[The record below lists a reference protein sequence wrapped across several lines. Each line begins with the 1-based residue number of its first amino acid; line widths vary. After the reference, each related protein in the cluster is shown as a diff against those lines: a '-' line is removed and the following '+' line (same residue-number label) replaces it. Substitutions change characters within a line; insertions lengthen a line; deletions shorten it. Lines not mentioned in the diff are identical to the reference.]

1 MAVHLH
7 RIAPLHPYSPESGD
21 AGRTRL
27 ALIEKTLRDNWLVGK
42 SIDFLHE
49 QLTGSTGMVLS
60 RRQLLRYFA
69 KLGWRRRGAAA
80 TPEQRACIA
89 RAVHGM
95 HVARGMGA
103 AAAILSQF
111 SLFLTTLYMHAI
123 PNHLPLLLDV
133 VSLLASQVIAC
144 CSWICFKC
152 SVRPD
157 RRLVHF
163 LPNCVAT
170 PIRKRLCVECKTGG
184 RGALITV
191 SGQARCCTSIRYFFD
206 FSFFESSGLLIFSV
220 ALWLRAITVKS
231 SPIDFFL
238 AAQHRTVVLLFVTS
252 RAAVRQR
259 CVWGN
264 VARCH
269 SRDAALSL
277 SNSCTFIT

>member
-49 QLTGSTGMVLS
+49 QLTGSTGIVLS

-111 SLFLTTLYMHAI
+111 SLFLTTF
-123 PNHLPLLLDV
+123 PLTHRPP
-133 VSLLASQVIAC
+133 SARTFFSFCGSPWLLA
-144 CSWICFKC
+144 
-152 SVRPD
+152 
-157 RRLVHF
+157 
-163 LPNCVAT
+163 
-170 PIRKRLCVECKTGG
+170 GG
-184 RGALITV
+184 PEG
-191 SGQARCCTSIRYFFD
+191 
-206 FSFFESSGLLIFSV
+206 
-220 ALWLRAITVKS
+220 
-231 SPIDFFL
+231 P
-238 AAQHRTVVLLFVTS
+238 LF
-252 RAAVRQR
+252 
-259 CVWGN
+259 
-264 VARCH
+264 
-269 SRDAALSL
+269 
-277 SNSCTFIT
+277 